1 MSNNYFPR
9 RIWGSWFCGW
19 WQKVEYDEDRT
30 KYLESQGYNV
40 LRFWNNEVVKDIDT
54 VIKVIMLELDSV
66 LDGLQE

>member
-1 MSNNYFPR
+1 M
-9 RIWGSWFCGW
+9 
-19 WQKVEYDEDRT
+19 EYDEDRT